1 MQELS
6 KTNQQTVEQ
15 FINSLLPS
23 TVNNNQPIQIGELLN
38 DAKNQ
43 HNYNVCEE
51 LLLKPDV
58 QGEYL
63 KTDSQPIVICV
74 NEVDEYLSE
83 LSIDNDDENINYINN
98 LTTSLQIEYSPVPET
113 ENEYANQI
121 LEFLKQTEVMFLTNQ
136 VAQQNQLSTAQL
148 QKLQVQNQLQI
159 LSSEFI
165 TLNNEIYKNF
175 TNNFYSNLESSNII
189 QLRQIV
195 FNLFDRYNALIVALG
210 NLHSQIPN
218 RSGPIGTNISN
229 IINQITRY
237 IQNINKMLM
246 KFPSNLIQQVPS
258 TIIQLARQAVNAQGG
273 NKTKKRRRKRR
284 KSISKNKKLLR
295 KALSKLKKLRKK
307 QKKRANKTKKNRRRK
322 IKTRVKRN

>member
-1 MQELS
+1 
-6 KTNQQTVEQ
+6 
-15 FINSLLPS
+15 
-23 TVNNNQPIQIGELLN
+23 NQPIQIGELLN

-58 QGEYL
+58 QDEYI

-136 VAQQNQLSTAQL
+136 VTQQNQLSTAQL

-159 LSSEFI
+159 LTSEFI

-175 TNNFYSNLESSNII
+175 TNNFYQNLMNSNAMNFRATVL
-189 QLRQIV
+189 
-195 FNLFDRYNALIVALG
+195 NLFDRYNALLVAFG

-218 RSGPIGTNISN
+218 RSGPIGS
-229 IINQITRY
+229 
-237 IQNINKMLM
+237 
-246 KFPSNLIQQVPS
+246 
-258 TIIQLARQAVNAQGG
+258 
-273 NKTKKRRRKRR
+273 
-284 KSISKNKKLLR
+284 
-295 KALSKLKKLRKK
+295 
-307 QKKRANKTKKNRRRK
+307 
-322 IKTRVKRN
+322 